1 MQVDIN
7 NLAGGAMAERIN
19 RELQKVAENVMD
31 PNTKADAV
39 RTVTISIKIK
49 PNEARQM
56 GVSDIEVKSSLA
68 PAKGVPT
75 AFVFDYDREGK
86 AVLKELKTG
95 NDQNQLAMNDNGAV
109 VDGTGESVGDSGGKV
124 VGMYR

>member
-1 MQVDIN
+1 MNVDIAK
-7 NLAGGAMAERIN
+7 LAGGALAERVN
-19 RELQKVAENVMD
+19 RELKKVAENILD

-56 GVSDIEVKSSLA
+56 AASDIEVKSSLA

-75 AFVFDYDREGK
+75 AFIFDYDRDGK
-86 AVLKELKTG
+86 AVVKELNTG
-95 NDQNQLAMNDNGAV
+95 HDRDQLAFNDAGEV
-109 VDGTGESVGDSGGKV
+109 VDGVGEPPTSKV
-124 VGMYR
+124 VNGKFR

>member
-1 MQVDIN
+1 MLININ

-19 RELQKVAENVMD
+19 RELLKVAENVMD
-31 PNTKADAV
+31 PNTKAEAV

-49 PNEARQM
+49 PNEARQI
-56 GVSDIEVKSSLA
+56 GITDIDVKSSLA

-75 AFVFDYDREGK
+75 SFVFDYDKDGK
-86 AVLKELKTG
+86 AVMKELNTG
-95 NDQNQLAMNDNGAV
+95 NDRDQLAFNDSGKV
-109 VDGTGESVGDSGGKV
+109 VDGTGEDIGGGKV

>member
-1 MQVDIN
+1 MNVDIAK
-7 NLAGGAMAERIN
+7 LAGGAMQERIN
-19 RELQKVAENVMD
+19 RELKKVAENILD

-56 GVSDIEVKSSLA
+56 ASSDIEVKSSLA

-75 AFVFDYDREGK
+75 AFIFDYDKEGK
-86 AVLKELKTG
+86 AVMKELSTG
-95 NDQNQLAMNDNGAV
+95 QDRDQLAMNDAGEI
-109 VDGTGESVGDSGGKV
+109 VDGVGETPSAKV
-124 VGMYR
+124 VNGRFR

>member
-1 MQVDIN
+1 MNVDIAK
-7 NLAGGAMAERIN
+7 LAGGAMQERIN
-19 RELQKVAENVMD
+19 RELKKVAENILD

-56 GVSDIEVKSSLA
+56 ASSDIEVKSSLA

-75 AFVFDYDREGK
+75 AFIFDYDKEGK
-86 AVLKELKTG
+86 AVMKELSTG
-95 NDQNQLAMNDNGAV
+95 QDRDQLAMNDAGEI
-109 VDGTGESVGDSGGKV
+109 VDGVGEMPSPKV
-124 VGMYR
+124 VNGKFR

>member
-1 MQVDIN
+1 MNVDIAK
-7 NLAGGAMAERIN
+7 LAGGAMQERIN
-19 RELQKVAENVMD
+19 RELKKVAENILD

-56 GVSDIEVKSSLA
+56 ASSDIEVKSSLA

-75 AFVFDYDREGK
+75 AFIFDYDKEGK
-86 AVLKELKTG
+86 AVIKELSTG
-95 NDQNQLAMNDNGAV
+95 QDRDQLAMNDAGEI
-109 VDGTGESVGDSGGKV
+109 VDGVGETPSPKV
-124 VGMYR
+124 VNGRFR

>member
-1 MQVDIN
+1 MNVDISK
-7 NLAGGAMAERIN
+7 LAGGAMQERIN
-19 RELQKVAENVMD
+19 RELKKVAENILD

-56 GVSDIEVKSSLA
+56 ASSDIEVKSSLA

-75 AFVFDYDREGK
+75 AFVFDYDRDGK
-86 AVLKELKTG
+86 AVIKELNMAQDRDQLVL
-95 NDQNQLAMNDNGAV
+95 NDAGEV
-109 VDGTGESVGDSGGKV
+109 VDGAGDPPTSKV
-124 VGMYR
+124 VNGKFR